1 MSSINSI
8 LKEKDMDIDFS
19 ALEQL
24 LTNIGW
30 LEGVIYVV
38 IISRLTRNV
47 KYYLRI
53 FEISFASFLSS
64 SNTGTA
70 LDLCIVAIPISFLSP
85 EYTFLSSLVF

>member
-30 LEGVIYVV
+30 LEGVIYVIGGLV
-38 IISRLTRNV
+38 VYAAIRLINNWTR
-47 KYYLRI
+47 Y
-53 FEISFASFLSS
+53 
-64 SNTGTA
+64 
-70 LDLCIVAIPISFLSP
+70 
-85 EYTFLSSLVF
+85 